1 MIEMILDNLPWFW
14 FVLTVFLTIIEGF
27 TMALTTIWFALGAL
41 VLIPLSFLPLPFSV
55 QVLLFLLISGS
66 FLFFTRPFA
75 IKKLHIGKEKTNIDS
90 LIGASALVVKTI
102 TKFEKGEVKLQGN
115 IWTAKTENETEL
127 VEGSECTIV
136 RIEGVTAIVK

>member
-1 MIEMILDNLPWFW
+1 MILGNLPWFW
-14 FVLTVFLTIIEGF
+14 FVLTVCFTIIEGF

-41 VLIPLSFLPLPFSV
+41 VLIPISLLPLPFAV
-55 QVLLFLLISGS
+55 QVLLFLLISGG

-75 IKKLHIGKEKTNIDS
+75 IKKLHVGKEKTNIDS

-102 TKFEKGEVKLQGN
+102 TKFDKGEVKIQGN

-136 RIEGVTAIVK
+136 RIEGATAVVK